1 MSKTTTAKTLFD
13 LDQLDMD
20 QYVRDGDNGS
30 DIYSAIAMKYWPL
43 IDSSDNPDIDDPG
56 EFEKALVGLLN
67 VELTSA
73 VLLNEIGVGEM
84 CDYEVRCMLDSE
96 RDNLPPSANVI
107 EKLKVAQ
114 GAFDEALQ
122 LYLSELE
129 EPIKKTGIEVGNGL
143 RANSRFILLMAM
155 NYLSINQVETIDS
168 NDDYTLQDIAKA
180 MFKNLRLGDQGS
192 K

>member
-1 MSKTTTAKTLFD
+1 MPKTTTARTLFD

-20 QYVRDGDNGS
+20 QYVRDGECSG
-30 DIYSAIAMKYWPL
+30 DIYTAIAMKYWPL
-43 IDSSDNPDIDDPG
+43 IDSSERPDVDDPG
-56 EFEKALVGLLN
+56 EFEKALVGLMN

-73 VLLNEIGVGEM
+73 VLLNEVGVGEM
-84 CDYEVRCMLDSE
+84 CDYEVRCMLDPE
-96 RDNLPPSANVI
+96 RDNLPPSAEVI

-114 GAFDEALQ
+114 VAFDDAL
-122 LYLSELE
+122 LTYLNELE
-129 EPIKKTGIEVGNGL
+129 EPIKKTGIDIGDGL

-155 NYLSINQVETIDS
+155 RYLSINQVEPIDS

-180 MFKNLRLGDQGS
+180 MFKDLRLGAKGS